1 MFSERI
7 WDILRAYIN
16 DAIDQA
22 LEERGIGKKE
32 RESQEKNHKQKTAF
46 EEFEENYRKYQ
57 KYQQEYQ
64 SYQKQNQSH
73 QKTSTYQNSNTQEL
87 KYYAWLEVPAGS
99 NFEEI
104 RKSYKNLMKKYHP
117 DNFHHNESKR
127 KTAEE
132 LCQKLNEAYQYFEKK
147 FGKK

>member
-1 MFSERI
+1 MFSERF

-22 LEERGIGKKE
+22 LEERGLGKKGNT
-32 RESQEKNHKQKTAF
+32 REKTYQQKTAF
-46 EEFEENYRKYQ
+46 EEFEETYRKYQ
-57 KYQQEYQ
+57 KYQQQYQ
-64 SYQKQNQSH
+64 SYQQKQQQY
-73 QKTSTYQNSNTQEL
+73 QKTSNYQTQNIQEL
-87 KYYAWLEVPAGS
+87 RYYAWLEVPAGS
-99 NFEEI
+99 SFEEI
-104 RKSYKNLMKKYHP
+104 KKSYKNLMKKYHP

>member
-1 MFSERI
+1 MFFNERF

-16 DAIDQA
+16 DAIEQA
-22 LEERGIGKKE
+22 LKERGLNEQAYK
-32 RESQEKNHKQKTAF
+32 RKTAF
-46 EEFEENYRKYQ
+46 EEFEESYRKYQ
-57 KYQQEYQ
+57 KYQQEYEFYQRDQQ
-64 SYQKQNQSH
+64 SY
-73 QKTSTYQNSNTQEL
+73 QKTSTYQSSNTQEL

-99 NFEEI
+99 HFQEI
-104 RKSYKNLMKKYHP
+104 KKSYKNLMKKYHP

>member
-32 RESQEKNHKQKTAF
+32 QHSQEKTNKQKTAF

-64 SYQKQNQSH
+64 SYQKQQDY
-73 QKTSTYQNSNTQEL
+73 QKKSTYQSSNTQEL

-104 RKSYKNLMKKYHP
+104 KKSYKNLMKKYHP